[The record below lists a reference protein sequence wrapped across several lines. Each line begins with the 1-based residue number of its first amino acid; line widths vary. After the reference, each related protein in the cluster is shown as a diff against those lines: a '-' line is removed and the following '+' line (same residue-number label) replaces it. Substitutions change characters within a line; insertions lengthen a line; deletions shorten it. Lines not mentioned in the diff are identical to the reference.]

1 MASKLTNGVSETSLP
16 LEQLS
21 KKISE
26 NASIVSQ
33 YLGENYLPQPSLDS
47 DGPST
52 VIPSSSPQSVQ
63 QARQTLIAASL
74 ETLQL
79 AIGPSE
85 FLPNLATGVRHA
97 HSPLHILDKTYSWCK
112 VSIYLLPLLALPIQ
126 NLPPRSTQRDY
137 QLCGPRRRG
146 PRPRAASQKHHTH
159 GHDQHPFP

>member
-16 LEQLS
+16 LEELS

-33 YLGENYLPQPSLDS
+33 YLGENHLPQPSLNS

-52 VIPSSSPQSVQ
+52 VVPSSSPQSVQ

-97 HSPLHILDKTYSWCK
+97 HPPLHILDQTYS
-112 VSIYLLPLLALPIQ
+112 
-126 NLPPRSTQRDY
+126 
-137 QLCGPRRRG
+137 
-146 PRPRAASQKHHTH
+146 
-159 GHDQHPFP
+159 